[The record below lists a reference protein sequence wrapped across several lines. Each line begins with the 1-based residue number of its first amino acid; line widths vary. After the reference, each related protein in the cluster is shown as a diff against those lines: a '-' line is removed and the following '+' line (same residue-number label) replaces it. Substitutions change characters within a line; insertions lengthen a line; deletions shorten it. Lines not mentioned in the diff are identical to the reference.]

1 MTKSA
6 TKEGTTRYAQ
16 KFAGRAA
23 TGHFREAHRL
33 VLSSVGIGTYLG
45 QPDARTDEGYAAA
58 AVAAVE
64 NGINVFD
71 AAINY
76 RFQRSERSLGAAIK
90 QLTARGFE
98 REEIVVCTKGGYLT
112 PDRAMPTDPNEYFFR
127 QYIQPGDL
135 TAKYIAARSDCLPPK
150 FL

>member
-23 TGHFREAHRL
+23 EGHFREAQRMM
-33 VLSSVGIGTYLG
+33 LSSVGIGTYLG
-45 QPDARTDEGYAAA
+45 QPDAKTDEGYTAA

-64 NGINVFD
+64 NGINVID

-76 RFQRSERSLGAAIK
+76 RFQRSERSIGAAIQ
-90 QLTARGFE
+90 QLAA
-98 REEIVVCTKGGYLT
+98 KGHGASQT
-112 PDRAMPTDPNEYFFR
+112 ESSFHPPHRDGAQPRTRVPN
-127 QYIQPGDL
+127 P
-135 TAKYIAARSDCLPPK
+135 
-150 FL
+150 

>member
-1 MTKSA
+1 MLAASCAKGQRSRFKSGARSAATAPRSIMSKSA

-45 QPDARTDEGYAAA
+45 QPDAKTDEGYTAA

-64 NGINVFD
+64 NGINVMD
-71 AAINY
+71 A
-76 RFQRSERSLGAAIK
+76 
-90 QLTARGFE
+90 
-98 REEIVVCTKGGYLT
+98 
-112 PDRAMPTDPNEYFFR
+112 
-127 QYIQPGDL
+127 
-135 TAKYIAARSDCLPPK
+135 
-150 FL
+150 